1 MVVKT
6 MSVKVIQNI
15 SPWHTYPSCTWEVLR
30 RIESYKNLYKSL
42 DLQGFETISLGRSAS
57 CIVSHNYYP
66 EFEKYGLLFPAD
78 PELSAVNAP
87 VFWHPNRF
95 QNVVRFLV
103 IPEDKI
109 DPNGLTINISEF
121 PAHRTHFKAPDGAHH
136 IRFLGEKFWFQ
147 LRCADLNLVDENVYI
162 GIEID
167 RVNDLEKRLKTV
179 SQIAGIY
186 DGSID
191 ISAPLHTPKRPD
203 LHESST
209 RVYDIRAAG
218 GTWKDAIN
226 AHFGED
232 YLKNDPDEFQSARTT
247 VRNNYTRVESYIY
260 GKFLKILDQT

>member
-109 DPNGLTINISEF
+109 DP
-121 PAHRTHFKAPDGAHH
+121 KAHH

-179 SQIAGIY
+179 TQIAGIY

-191 ISAPLHTPKRPD
+191 ISAPLHIMLT
-203 LHESST
+203 S
-209 RVYDIRAAG
+209 G
-218 GTWKDAIN
+218 
-226 AHFGED
+226 
-232 YLKNDPDEFQSARTT
+232 
-247 VRNNYTRVESYIY
+247 RNI
-260 GKFLKILDQT
+260 